1 MKMQF
6 QQGDVNITRIDRLP
20 SNLAKPLGAKLAKL
34 LEGGVIREGE
44 STGHAHRIV
53 GTEFRLYQLG
63 QIILGEIVSD
73 DCRIVHEEHKPIDL
87 PVGTYEFSPTVEFDH
102 FANRQSWIRD

>member
-6 QQGDVNITRIDRLP
+6 QQGDVNITSIDRIPHL
-20 SNLAKPLGAKLAKL
+20 LICKP